1 MNKAHSVILNQTG
14 VNLVA
19 SVFATRDG
27 IASASKVD
35 DYTDGYAVKVTA
47 NDQLKDGDFVVRS
60 VRYGSRRKL
69 VVLFGRVDASV
80 VRSLPEFDSAE
91 EMNARESFAE
101 GDTIWMT
108 DGNELV
114 NVANAVTLAAHKKV
128 S

>member
-27 IASASKVD
+27 IASATKVD
-35 DYTDGYAVKVTA
+35 DFTDGYAVKVTA
-47 NDQLKDGDFVVRS
+47 NDQLQDGDFVVRS
-60 VRYGSRRKL
+60 VRAGSRRKL
-69 VVLFGRVDASV
+69 EVLFGVVQASV
-80 VRSLPEFDSAE
+80 VRALPEFASIE
-91 EMNARESFAE
+91 ENEKESFAE
-101 GDTIWMT
+101 GDIIWLT

-114 NVANAVTLAAHKKV
+114 NVTAVTLAAHKKV